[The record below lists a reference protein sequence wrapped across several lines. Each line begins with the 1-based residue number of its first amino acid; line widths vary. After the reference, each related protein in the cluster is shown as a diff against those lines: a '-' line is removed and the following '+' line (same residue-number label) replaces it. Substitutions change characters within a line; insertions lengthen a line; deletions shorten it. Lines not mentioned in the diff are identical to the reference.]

1 MQHCLTKRKK
11 GGRGGKGRERERGKN
26 KGRGR
31 DCRGERGKER
41 KTRIRKEEEGEKEEG
56 EKGEKEEEGEEKKGE
71 KEGDSAPSHRTHHM
85 VLNKQVASGEH
96 KTLSRLPSFKCC
108 LQTAMGHLLPP
119 L

>member
-1 MQHCLTKRKK
+1 MQHCLTNRKK

-41 KTRIRKEEEGEKEEG
+41 KIREEKEE
-56 EKGEKEEEGEEKKGE
+56 GEKEEEGEEKKGE
-71 KEGDSAPSHRTHHM
+71 KEGDSVPSHRTHHM